1 MQVKEIMT
9 RKVEIIHPET
19 SIAEAAEIMKAHDV
33 GALPVCD
40 GDNLIGMLTDRDI
53 IVRAT
58 ADGFHPE
65 TMQAGEVMTA
75 DVVYGFEDQE
85 VSEVGKIMEEHQIRR
100 LPILSREK
108 RLVGVLSLGDIVIGT
123 QDKDLAGA
131 ALKEVSEPTPTSQKT
146 K

>member
-1 MQVKEIMT
+1 MT

-75 DVVYGFEDQE
+75 DVIYGFEDQE
-85 VSEVGKIMEEHQIRR
+85 VSEVSKIMEEHQIRR

-123 QDKDLAGA
+123 QDKELAGA

>member
-1 MQVKEIMT
+1 VQVKEIMT

-33 GALPVCD
+33 GALSVCD

-65 TMQAGEVMTA
+65 TVQAGEVMTA
-75 DVVYGFEDQE
+75 DVRYAFEDQE
-85 VSEVGKIMEEHQIRR
+85 VSEVSKIVKSWKNIRFADCQY
-100 LPILSREK
+100 S
-108 RLVGVLSLGDIVIGT
+108 
-123 QDKDLAGA
+123 A
-131 ALKEVSEPTPTSQKT
+131 AKSA
-146 K
+146 